1 MNKTVS
7 KTVGDNSLRKWEK
20 KLRNAKSEEQIKKA
34 ESMLKVLRPKEK
46 IVKESKPVLTDDQL
60 MDQAI
65 KENKKKRKI
74 YEEKESEE
82 KKKSLIR
89 VQKRVEILKKK
100 SEKEEDLSKQKE
112 EQKVLYEQLQKNNEE
127 RDERVESHK
136 EFVVKISKDNSIV
149 LKLIV
154 KHKGNK
160 KKVEREYKRWFKGV
174 CENVEGSIEFIQEA
188 KELSYEEAKK
198 EVYDHSKKEGVPEEE
213 SVAEESVEEV
223 VDEESVARESVVEE
237 LTEEE
242 WQKIVEEHPEL
253 KM

>member
-20 KLRNAKSEEQIKKA
+20 KLRNAKTPEQIKKA

-46 IVKESKPVLTDDQL
+46 IVKELKPTLTDDQL

-65 KENKKKRKI
+65 KENKKNRKF

-100 SEKEEDLSKQKE
+100 SEKEEALSKQKE
-112 EQKVLYEQLQKNNEE
+112 EQKVLYEQHMKNKGE

-136 EFVVKISKDNSIV
+136 EFVEEISNENSIV

-160 KKVEREYKRWFKGV
+160 KKVEREYKRWFKAV
-174 CENVEGSIEFIQEA
+174 CENVEDSIEFIQEA

-198 EVYDHSKKEGVPEEE
+198 EVYDHSKKERVSEEE
-213 SVAEESVEEV
+213 VVAEESVEEPV
-223 VDEESVARESVVEE
+223 SEESVARESVVEE

>member
-20 KLRNAKSEEQIKKA
+20 KLRNARSEEQVEKA
-34 ESMLKVLRPKEK
+34 ESMLRIMRPKGK
-46 IVKESKPVLTDDQL
+46 AVKVPKSTLTDDQL

-74 YEEKESEE
+74 YEEKEREE
-82 KKKSLIR
+82 KKKSLER
-89 VQKRVEILKKK
+89 LQRRAEILKKK
-100 SEKEEDLSKQKE
+100 SEKEEELSKQKE

-136 EFVVKISKDNSIV
+136 EFVEGISKDNTIL
-149 LKLIV
+149 LKLII

-174 CENVEGSIEFIQEA
+174 CENVERYIEFIQEA
-188 KELSYEEAKK
+188 KELSYDEAKK
-198 EVYDHSKKEGVPEEE
+198 EVYDHSKKERVSEEE
-213 SVAEESVEEV
+213 DVSEEPVEKE
-223 VDEESVARESVVEE
+223 AVVEE

>member
-1 MNKTVS
+1 MS
-7 KTVGDNSLRKWEK
+7 KTVTDNYLRKWEK
-20 KLRNAKSEEQIKKA
+20 KLRNARSEEQVEKA
-34 ESMLKVLRPKEK
+34 ESMLRIMRAKGKAVKVL
-46 IVKESKPVLTDDQL
+46 KPTLTDDQL

-65 KENKKKRKI
+65 KENKKDRKF
-74 YEEKESEE
+74 YEEKESDE

-100 SEKEEDLSKQKE
+100 SEKEEELSKQKE
-112 EQKVLYEQLQKNNEE
+112 EQKVLYEQLIKNKEE

-136 EFVVKISKDNSIV
+136 EFVEEISKENSIV

-174 CENVEGSIEFIQEA
+174 CENVERSIEFIQEA
-188 KELSYEEAKK
+188 KELSYDEAKK
-198 EVYDHSKKEGVPEEE
+198 EVYDHSKKERVSEEE
-213 SVAEESVEEV
+213 PVEEEVVAEESVE
-223 VDEESVARESVVEE
+223 EESVARESVLEE

>member
-1 MNKTVS
+1 MNNTVS

-20 KLRNAKSEEQIKKA
+20 KLRNAKTQEQVEKA
-34 ESMLKVLRPKEK
+34 ESMLRIMRAKGKAVKVL
-46 IVKESKPVLTDDQL
+46 KPTLTDDQL

-74 YEEKESEE
+74 YEEKEREE
-82 KKKSLIR
+82 KKKSLER
-89 VQKRVEILKKK
+89 LQRRAEILKKK

-136 EFVVKISKDNSIV
+136 EFVEEISKDNTIL
-149 LKLIV
+149 LKLII

-174 CENVEGSIEFIQEA
+174 CENVERSIEFIQEA

-213 SVAEESVEEV
+213 VVAEESVEESV
-223 VDEESVARESVVEE
+223 EEPVDEPV
-237 LTEEE
+237 
-242 WQKIVEEHPEL
+242 
-253 KM
+253 

>member
-20 KLRNAKSEEQIKKA
+20 KLRNAKTPEQIKKA
-34 ESMLKVLRPKEK
+34 ESMLRALRPKEK
-46 IVKESKPVLTDDQL
+46 IVKVQKPTLTDDQL

-65 KENKKKRKI
+65 KENKKNRKFC
-74 YEEKESEE
+74 EEKESEE
-82 KKKSLIR
+82 KKKSLER
-89 VQKRVEILKKK
+89 LQRRAEILKKK
-100 SEKEEDLSKQKE
+100 SEKEEELSKQKE
-112 EQKVLYEQLQKNNEE
+112 EQKVLYEQHMKNKGE

-136 EFVVKISKDNSIV
+136 EFVVKISNENSIV

-160 KKVEREYKRWFKGV
+160 KKVEREYKRWFKAV
-174 CENVEGSIEFIQEA
+174 CENVEDSIEFIQEA

-198 EVYDHSKKEGVPEEE
+198 EVYDHSKKEGVSEEE
-213 SVAEESVEEV
+213 VVAEESVTG
-223 VDEESVARESVVEE
+223 ESVTEESVVEE

-253 KM
+253 KL